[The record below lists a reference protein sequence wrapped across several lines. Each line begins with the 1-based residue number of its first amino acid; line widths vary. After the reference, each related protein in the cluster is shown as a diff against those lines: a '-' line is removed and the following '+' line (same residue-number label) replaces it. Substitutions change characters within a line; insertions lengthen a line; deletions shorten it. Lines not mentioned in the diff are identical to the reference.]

1 MDTVTVLLIDEYPL
15 LRHGCRQELE
25 AAGYAVIAEAAS
37 GSDGVTEFTAHPP
50 QLVVMEITAAAGGLG
65 TVRQLLA
72 IDANA
77 QILVLSM
84 HDSPAIAERAL
95 QAGARGYVAKS
106 ACTEEF
112 LTGARQVSQGGR
124 YLSEE
129 LALAL
134 ALSPLSNH
142 VDPLAVLSSREYE
155 IFQFLVEGQRTA
167 DLAKALGLTPKS
179 VTNSYLRIKR
189 KLHAESLPDLVR
201 LAIAANTIKHN
212 VLPPP
217 AENTGMDIRL

>member
-1 MDTVTVLLIDEYPL
+1 MDAVTVLLIDEYPL
-15 LRHGCRQELE
+15 LRRGCRQVLE
-25 AAGYAVIAEAAS
+25 GAGYQVIAEATS
-37 GSDGVTEFTAHPP
+37 GVDGVMEFTTHHP
-50 QLVVMEITAAAGGLG
+50 QLVVMEITAAAGGIG
-65 TVRQLLA
+65 TIRQLLA
-72 IDANA
+72 IDASA
-77 QILVLSM
+77 RILVLSM

-95 QAGARGYVAKS
+95 QAGGRGYIAKS
-106 ACTEEF
+106 ACAEEF
-112 LTGARQVSQGGR
+112 LTGARQVSHGGR

-134 ALSPLSNH
+134 ALSPLSNR

-155 IFQFLVEGQRTA
+155 IFQLLVEGRRTA

-201 LAIAANTIKHN
+201 FAIAAGTIKHN
-212 VLPPP
+212 VLPY
-217 AENTGMDIRL
+217 R